1 MVKLMRRNLDWWAV
15 ITATIFLGFQ
25 VVCDLSLP
33 NLTSNLINNGVAKG
47 NVGYIWQ
54 IGLQMLGL
62 TLVGIF
68 AAAGNVYFAST
79 QAQKMGARLRGKIF
93 KKVLS
98 FGNYEMDKFGS
109 SSLITRTTNDVMQ
122 IQNVTI
128 MMLRMMI
135 MAPLMLIGASVMAYF
150 NEKRL
155 TSIFLVSIPILLIAI
170 GCAMYFAVPLFQKL
184 QKQIDRIN
192 LIFREGL
199 TGVRVIRAFRQDKFE
214 QERFDRAN
222 KDYTETG
229 IKVFSIVSLMFP
241 IMTLVLNVTNMGI
254 IWFGAKLIANHEM
267 QVGNLV
273 AFMTYASMI
282 LFSFMMLSM
291 IFVLV
296 PRAEAAAKRINAVL
310 EIENS
315 INDVESEIDSDKDKL
330 RASLEFKDV
339 SFRYRGAEDLALDN
353 LSVDVKAGETL
364 AIIGGTGSGKST
376 LINLIPRLYDVN
388 SGEVLVDGND
398 VRKYSLHDLHDKVA
412 FVQQKAVLFKGTIR
426 SNLLIGNPE
435 ATEEDMWKALE
446 IAQAKDFISDL
457 PDGLDAVV
465 EQGGD
470 NFSGGQKQRLAIARA
485 IIKPASI
492 YVFDDSFSALDFKT
506 DAKLRLALRQDER
519 ISKAIIVIVAQRIST
534 VTGADHIVVL
544 DEGKVVGQGTHKE
557 LLADNTTYQEIV
569 ESQMK
574 ELQSNARTWR

>member
-1 MVKLMRRNLDWWAV
+1 MVKLMRRNLDWWAI

-315 INDVESEIDSDKDKL
+315 INDAESEIGRDSDKIQ
-330 RASLEFKDV
+330 ASLEFKNV

-364 AIIGGTGSGKST
+364 AIIGGTGSGKSI

-388 SGEVLVDGND
+388 SGKVLVDGND

-574 ELQSNARTWR
+574 GAAI

>member
-1 MVKLMRRNLDWWAV
+1 MVKLMRRNLDWWAI

-135 MAPLMLIGASVMAYF
+135 MAPLMLIGASIMAYF

-315 INDVESEIDSDKDKL
+315 INDAESEIGRDSDKIQ
-330 RASLEFKDV
+330 ASLEFKNV

-435 ATEEDMWKALE
+435 ATEEDMWKTLE

-574 ELQSNARTWR
+574 GAAI

>member
-254 IWFGAKLIANHEM
+254 IWFGARLIASHEM

-296 PRAEAAAKRINAVL
+296 PRAEAAAKRINTVL

-315 INDVESEIDSDKDKL
+315 INDVESEIGSDSDKL
-330 RASLEFKDV
+330 QASLEFKNV

-465 EQGGD
+465 EQDGD

-574 ELQSNARTWR
+574 GAAI

>member
-15 ITATIFLGFQ
+15 ITATIFLEFQ

-574 ELQSNARTWR
+574 GAAI

>member
-1 MVKLMRRNLDWWAV
+1 MVKLMRRNLDWWAI

-315 INDVESEIDSDKDKL
+315 INDVESEIGSDSDKL
-330 RASLEFKDV
+330 QASLEFKNV

-376 LINLIPRLYDVN
+376 LINLIPRLCDVN

-574 ELQSNARTWR
+574 GAAI

>member
-98 FGNYEMDKFGS
+98 FGNYEMYKFGS

-135 MAPLMLIGASVMAYF
+135 MAPLMIIGASVMAYF

-315 INDVESEIDSDKDKL
+315 INDAESEIGRDSDKIQ
-330 RASLEFKDV
+330 ASLEFKNV

-353 LSVDVKAGETL
+353 LSVDVKGGETL

-574 ELQSNARTWR
+574 GAAI

>member
-135 MAPLMLIGASVMAYF
+135 MAPLMLIGASIMAYF

-315 INDVESEIDSDKDKL
+315 INDVESEIGSDSDKL
-330 RASLEFKDV
+330 QASLEFKNV

-574 ELQSNARTWR
+574 GAAI

>member
-1 MVKLMRRNLDWWAV
+1 MVKLMRRNLDWWAI

-291 IFVLV
+291 IFVLI

-315 INDVESEIDSDKDKL
+315 INDVESEIGRDSDKIQ
-330 RASLEFKDV
+330 ASLEFKNV

-376 LINLIPRLYDVN
+376 LINFIPRLYDVN

-557 LLADNTTYQEIV
+557 LLTDNTTYQEIV

-574 ELQSNARTWR
+574 GAAI

>member
-170 GCAMYFAVPLFQKL
+170 GCAMYCAVPLFQKL

-315 INDVESEIDSDKDKL
+315 INDAESEIGRDSNKIQ
-330 RASLEFKDV
+330 ASLEFKNV

-388 SGEVLVDGND
+388 SGEVLIDGND

-557 LLADNTTYQEIV
+557 LLADNTT
-569 ESQMK
+569 
-574 ELQSNARTWR
+574 

>member
-254 IWFGAKLIANHEM
+254 IWFGAKLIANYEM

-315 INDVESEIDSDKDKL
+315 INDVESEIDSDSDKL
-330 RASLEFKDV
+330 QASLEFKDV

-446 IAQAKDFISDL
+446 IAQAKDFILDL

-544 DEGKVVGQGTHKE
+544 DEGKVVGQGTHKK

-574 ELQSNARTWR
+574 GAAI

>member
-1 MVKLMRRNLDWWAV
+1 MVKLMRRNLDWWAI

-315 INDVESEIDSDKDKL
+315 INDAESEIGRDSDKIQ
-330 RASLEFKDV
+330 ASLEFKNV

-388 SGEVLVDGND
+388 SGKVLVDGND

-492 YVFDDSFSALDFKT
+492 YVFDDSFSALDFKA

-574 ELQSNARTWR
+574 GAAI

>member
-1 MVKLMRRNLDWWAV
+1 MVKLMRRNLDWWAI

-222 KDYTETG
+222 KDYIETG

-315 INDVESEIDSDKDKL
+315 INDAESEIGRDSDKIQ
-330 RASLEFKDV
+330 ASLEFKNV

-574 ELQSNARTWR
+574 GAAI

>member
-1 MVKLMRRNLDWWAV
+1 MVKLMRRNLDWWAI

-315 INDVESEIDSDKDKL
+315 INDAESEIGRDSDKIQ
-330 RASLEFKDV
+330 ASLEFKNV

-388 SGEVLVDGND
+388 SGKVLVDGND

-519 ISKAIIVIVAQRIST
+519 ISKAIIVIVAQKIST

-574 ELQSNARTWR
+574 GAAI

>member
-135 MAPLMLIGASVMAYF
+135 MAPLMLIGASIMAYF

-254 IWFGAKLIANHEM
+254 IWFGARLIASHEM

-315 INDVESEIDSDKDKL
+315 INDVESEIGRDSDKIQ
-330 RASLEFKDV
+330 ASLEFKNV

-574 ELQSNARTWR
+574 GAAI

>member
-135 MAPLMLIGASVMAYF
+135 MAPLMLIGASIMAYF

-254 IWFGAKLIANHEM
+254 IWFGARLIANHEM

-315 INDVESEIDSDKDKL
+315 INDAESEIGRDSNKIQ
-330 RASLEFKDV
+330 ASLEFKNV

-388 SGEVLVDGND
+388 SGEVLIDGND

-574 ELQSNARTWR
+574 GAAI

>member
-1 MVKLMRRNLDWWAV
+1 MVKLMRRNLDWWAI

-291 IFVLV
+291 IFVMV

-315 INDVESEIDSDKDKL
+315 INDAESEICRDSDKIQ
-330 RASLEFKDV
+330 ASLEFKNV

-376 LINLIPRLYDVN
+376 LINLIPRLYDLN

-574 ELQSNARTWR
+574 GAAI

>member
-1 MVKLMRRNLDWWAV
+1 MVKLMRRNLDWWAI

-222 KDYTETG
+222 RDYTETG

-315 INDVESEIDSDKDKL
+315 INDVELEIGRDSDKL
-330 RASLEFKDV
+330 QASLEFKNV

-574 ELQSNARTWR
+574 GAAI

>member
-1 MVKLMRRNLDWWAV
+1 MVKLMRRNLDWWAI

-241 IMTLVLNVTNMGI
+241 TMTLVLNVTNMGI

-315 INDVESEIDSDKDKL
+315 INDAESEIGRDSDKIQ
-330 RASLEFKDV
+330 ASLEFKNV

-388 SGEVLVDGND
+388 SGKVLVDGND

-574 ELQSNARTWR
+574 GAAI

>member
-315 INDVESEIDSDKDKL
+315 INDAESEIGRDSDKIQ
-330 RASLEFKDV
+330 ASLEFKNV

-353 LSVDVKAGETL
+353 LSVDVKTGETL

-574 ELQSNARTWR
+574 GAAI

>member
-1 MVKLMRRNLDWWAV
+1 MIKLMRRNLDWWAV

-47 NVGYIWQ
+47 NIGYIWQ

-155 TSIFLVSIPILLIAI
+155 TSIFLVSIPILIIAI

-241 IMTLVLNVTNMGI
+241 IMTLVLNVRNMGI

-315 INDVESEIDSDKDKL
+315 INDVESEIGSDSDKL
-330 RASLEFKDV
+330 QASLEFKNV

-446 IAQAKDFISDL
+446 IAQAKDFILDL

-574 ELQSNARTWR
+574 GAAI

>member
-1 MVKLMRRNLDWWAV
+1 MVKLMRRNLDWWAI

-135 MAPLMLIGASVMAYF
+135 MAPLMLIGASIMAYF

-315 INDVESEIDSDKDKL
+315 INDAESEIGRDSDKIQ
-330 RASLEFKDV
+330 ASLEFKNV

-353 LSVDVKAGETL
+353 LSVDVKGGETL

-574 ELQSNARTWR
+574 GAAI

>member
-199 TGVRVIRAFRQDKFE
+199 TGVRVIRAFRQDNFE

-315 INDVESEIDSDKDKL
+315 INDAESEIGRDSDKIQ
-330 RASLEFKDV
+330 ASLEFKNV

-465 EQGGD
+465 EQDGD

-574 ELQSNARTWR
+574 GAAI

>member
-47 NVGYIWQ
+47 NIGYIWQ

-254 IWFGAKLIANHEM
+254 IWFGARLIANHEM

-273 AFMTYASMI
+273 AFMTYASII

-291 IFVLV
+291 IFVLI
-296 PRAEAAAKRINAVL
+296 PRAEVAAKRINAVL

-315 INDVESEIDSDKDKL
+315 INDAESEIGRDSDKIQ
-330 RASLEFKDV
+330 ASLEFKNV

-574 ELQSNARTWR
+574 GAAI

>member
-435 ATEEDMWKALE
+435 ATEEDMWKAIE

-574 ELQSNARTWR
+574 GAAI

>member
-1 MVKLMRRNLDWWAV
+1 MIKLMRRNLDWWAV

-315 INDVESEIDSDKDKL
+315 INDAESEIGRDSDKIQ
-330 RASLEFKDV
+330 ASLEFKNV

-446 IAQAKDFISDL
+446 IAQAKDFILDL

-574 ELQSNARTWR
+574 GAAI

>member
-1 MVKLMRRNLDWWAV
+1 MVKLMRRNLDWWAI

-214 QERFDRAN
+214 QERFDKAN

-315 INDVESEIDSDKDKL
+315 INDAESEIGRDSDKIQ
-330 RASLEFKDV
+330 ASLEFKNV

-574 ELQSNARTWR
+574 GAAI

>member
-291 IFVLV
+291 IFVLI

-315 INDVESEIDSDKDKL
+315 INDAESEIGRDSDKIQ
-330 RASLEFKDV
+330 ASLEFKNV

-376 LINLIPRLYDVN
+376 LINFIPRLYDVN

-557 LLADNTTYQEIV
+557 LLTDNTTYQEIV

-574 ELQSNARTWR
+574 GAAI

>member
-79 QAQKMGARLRGKIF
+79 QAQKMSARLRGKIF

-315 INDVESEIDSDKDKL
+315 INDVESEIGSDSDKL
-330 RASLEFKDV
+330 QASLEFKNV

-574 ELQSNARTWR
+574 GAAI

>member
-310 EIENS
+310 EIENL
-315 INDVESEIDSDKDKL
+315 INDVESEIDRDSDKIQ
-330 RASLEFKDV
+330 ASLEFKNV

-574 ELQSNARTWR
+574 GAAI

>member
-62 TLVGIF
+62 TLVSIF

-254 IWFGAKLIANHEM
+254 IWFGARLIANHEM

-315 INDVESEIDSDKDKL
+315 INDAESEIGRDSDKIQ
-330 RASLEFKDV
+330 ASLEFKNV

-398 VRKYSLHDLHDKVA
+398 VRKYSLHDLHDKIA

-426 SNLLIGNPE
+426 SNLLIGNTE

-574 ELQSNARTWR
+574 GAAI

>member
-1 MVKLMRRNLDWWAV
+1 MVKLMRRNLDWWAI

-214 QERFDRAN
+214 QERFDRSN

-315 INDVESEIDSDKDKL
+315 INDVESEIGSDSDKL
-330 RASLEFKDV
+330 QASLEFKNV

-465 EQGGD
+465 EQDGD

-574 ELQSNARTWR
+574 GAAI

>member
-214 QERFDRAN
+214 QERFDKAN

-315 INDVESEIDSDKDKL
+315 INDAESEIGRDSDKIQ
-330 RASLEFKDV
+330 ASLEFKNV

-426 SNLLIGNPE
+426 SNLLIGNSE

-574 ELQSNARTWR
+574 GAAI

>member
-1 MVKLMRRNLDWWAV
+1 MVKLMRRNLDWWAI

-315 INDVESEIDSDKDKL
+315 INDVESEIGRDSDKL
-330 RASLEFKDV
+330 QASLEFKNV

-353 LSVDVKAGETL
+353 LSVDVKDGETL

-574 ELQSNARTWR
+574 GAAI

>member
-1 MVKLMRRNLDWWAV
+1 MVKLMRRNLDWWAI

-315 INDVESEIDSDKDKL
+315 INDVESEIGRDSDKL
-330 RASLEFKDV
+330 QASLEFKNV

-557 LLADNTTYQEIV
+557 LLTNNTTYQEIV

-574 ELQSNARTWR
+574 GAAI

>member
-33 NLTSNLINNGVAKG
+33 NLTSNLINNGVAKE

-315 INDVESEIDSDKDKL
+315 INDVESEIGSDSDKL
-330 RASLEFKDV
+330 QASLEFKNV

-574 ELQSNARTWR
+574 GAAI

>member
-315 INDVESEIDSDKDKL
+315 INDVESEIDSGKDKL
-330 RASLEFKDV
+330 QASLEFKDV

-519 ISKAIIVIVAQRIST
+519 ISKSIIVIVAQRIST

-574 ELQSNARTWR
+574 GAAI

>member
-199 TGVRVIRAFRQDKFE
+199 TGVRVIRAFRQDNFE

-315 INDVESEIDSDKDKL
+315 INDVESEISRDSDKIQ
-330 RASLEFKDV
+330 ASLEFKNV

-465 EQGGD
+465 EQDGD

-574 ELQSNARTWR
+574 GAAI

>member
-1 MVKLMRRNLDWWAV
+1 MVKLMRRNLDWWAI

-109 SSLITRTTNDVMQ
+109 SSLITRTTNDVIQ

-254 IWFGAKLIANHEM
+254 IWFGARLIANHEM

-315 INDVESEIDSDKDKL
+315 INDVESEIGRDSDKL
-330 RASLEFKDV
+330 QASLEFKNV

-398 VRKYSLHDLHDKVA
+398 IRKYSLHDLHDKVA

-574 ELQSNARTWR
+574 GAAI

>member
-1 MVKLMRRNLDWWAV
+1 MIKLMRRNLDWWAV

-315 INDVESEIDSDKDKL
+315 INDAESEIGRDSDKIQ
-330 RASLEFKDV
+330 ASLEFKNV

-574 ELQSNARTWR
+574 GAAI

>member
-315 INDVESEIDSDKDKL
+315 INDVESEISRDSDKIQ
-330 RASLEFKDV
+330 ASLEFKNV

-465 EQGGD
+465 EQDGD

-574 ELQSNARTWR
+574 GAAI